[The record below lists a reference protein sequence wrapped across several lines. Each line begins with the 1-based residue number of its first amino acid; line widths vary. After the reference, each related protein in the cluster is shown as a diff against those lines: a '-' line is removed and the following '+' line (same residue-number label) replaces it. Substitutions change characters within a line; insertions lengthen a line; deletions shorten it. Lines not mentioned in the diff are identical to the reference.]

1 MNILICDDD
10 RQYVDLLNK
19 YVTSFFINHNIPD
32 YNIYKYFSGEDVVK
46 DMKYIDIAFL
56 DVEMDGIN
64 GIEVGRRLRQKN
76 PDIVIFIITSY
87 MGYLDEAMDQRVF
100 RYINKPI
107 EKPAIMRGMQ
117 KAIALSYKKAMG
129 RIVITVDNREI
140 VVNQNSI
147 ICVVATG
154 HSKYIYT
161 DDGNI
166 YENSES
172 MAYWKDK
179 LDDNMFVQT
188 NKSYIVNIS
197 YVKSISDGIIELNGI
212 KEKAVLSRG
221 SRKELKTKLLMYHA
235 SQE

>member
-19 YVTSFFINHNIPD
+19 YVTSFFRNHNIPD

-197 YVKSISDGIIELNGI
+197 YVNSISDGIIELNGI

>member
-19 YVTSFFINHNIPD
+19 YVTSFFRNHNIPD

-117 KAIALSYKKAMG
+117 KALALSYKKAMG

-197 YVKSISDGIIELNGI
+197 YVNSISDVRIELNGI

>member
-19 YVTSFFINHNIPD
+19 YVTSFFRNHNIPD

-166 YENSES
+166 YENCES

>member
-19 YVTSFFINHNIPD
+19 YVTSFFRNHNIPD

-212 KEKAVLSRG
+212 KEKAILSRG

>member
-19 YVTSFFINHNIPD
+19 YVTSFFKNHNISD
-32 YNIYKYFSGEDVVK
+32 YNIYEYLSGEDVVK

-117 KAIALSYKKAMG
+117 KALALSYKKSMG
-129 RIVITVDNREI
+129 RIVITVDDREI

-147 ICVVATG
+147 ICIVATG
-154 HSKYIYT
+154 HSKHIYT

-179 LDDNMFVQT
+179 LDNNMFVQT
-188 NKSYIVNIS
+188 NKAYIVNIS
-197 YVKSISDGIIELNGI
+197 YVKSVSDGRIELNGI

>member
-19 YVTSFFINHNIPD
+19 YVTSFFRNHNIPD

-117 KAIALSYKKAMG
+117 KALALSYKKAMG
-129 RIVITVDNREI
+129 IAKVWHIGRI
-140 VVNQNSI
+140 SWMI
-147 ICVVATG
+147 IC
-154 HSKYIYT
+154 
-161 DDGNI
+161 
-166 YENSES
+166 
-172 MAYWKDK
+172 
-179 LDDNMFVQT
+179 
-188 NKSYIVNIS
+188 
-197 YVKSISDGIIELNGI
+197 
-212 KEKAVLSRG
+212 LSRLI
-221 SRKELKTKLLMYHA
+221 SHILLI
-235 SQE
+235 

>member
-19 YVTSFFINHNIPD
+19 YVTSFFRNHNIPD

-117 KAIALSYKKAMG
+117 KALALSYKKAMG

-172 MAYWKDK
+172 MSYWKDK

-197 YVKSISDGIIELNGI
+197 YVNSISDGRIELNGI

>member
-19 YVTSFFINHNIPD
+19 YVTSFFRNHNIPD

-117 KAIALSYKKAMG
+117 KALALSYKKAMG